1 MPFLIP
7 LLSALLPAVV
17 KLVLPKVIVKAEDVM
32 QGAPGEEKKQWVLE
46 CFQDVYD
53 ILKAKGA
60 LSEKWDSA
68 FQLVMPKLS
77 DWIEEALEKLKR
89 KNAI

>member
-32 QGAPGEEKKQWVLE
+32 QGAAGAEKKQWVLE
-46 CFQDVYD
+46 CFEDVYD

-77 DWIEEALEKLKR
+77 DWIEDALEKLKR